1 SAGVAV
7 DDSEPAGVIFG
18 GPGPEHDVSV
28 LTGLQA
34 ERCLTGNGRPVT
46 AIYWSKNGGFFDV
59 GTGREAVSFRDGV
72 PGDAEPLQAVVGAE
86 RGFSRPRKLGRPVPV
101 PLTAV
106 VVCCHGAPGECGR
119 LQGLLDLMGVPYAG
133 PSQAGAALG
142 MDKLAFAAV
151 AERAGVPAIPRLD
164 LASAAGPAL
173 EALGR
178 PLIIKPRFGGSSIG
192 VELVD
197 DLDSARALAQS
208 SPLYGAGALAEPFLK
223 GWYDVNVAMRAWPQA
238 QLSAIE
244 RPIGRSGP
252 LLSYA
257 DKYVPDEGMAG
268 AAREVPAAL
277 APDVAAAM
285 TAQARAIMTAAG
297 VRGVARLDF
306 MTDGSAVLVN
316 EINTIPGS
324 LARYLWIDPEV
335 PFERLLGDLIEEALA
350 RPAYRPVLA
359 GADGRLLHN
368 AASVAAKLA

>member
-1 SAGVAV
+1 VS
-7 DDSEPAGVIFG
+7 DPATVGVIFG

-34 ERCLTGNGRPVT
+34 ERALNDHGTPAAGL
-46 AIYWSKNGGFFDV
+46 YWSKAGDFWDV
-59 GTGREAVSFRDGV
+59 GAGREADSFRDGV
-72 PGDAEPLQAVVGAE
+72 PPGAE
-86 RGFSRPRKLGRPVPV
+86 ALAAGLGAEGGFARPRKLGRPVPV
-101 PLTAV
+101 PLRAAV
-106 VVCCHGAPGECGR
+106 ICCHGAPGECGR
-119 LQGLLDLMGVPYAG
+119 LQGLLDLMGVPYTG

-142 MDKLAFAAV
+142 LDKLAFAAV

-164 LASAAGPAL
+164 LAAADEPSLA
-173 EALGR
+173 ALGS

-197 DLDSARALAQS
+197 DVDSARALAQS
-208 SPLYGAGALAEPFLK
+208 SPLYGAGALVEPFLK
-223 GWYDVNVAMRAWPQA
+223 GWYDVNVAMRTWPA
-238 QLSAIE
+238 PQLSAIE

-268 AAREVPAAL
+268 AARELPAVL
-277 APDVAAAM
+277 APDVAATV
-285 TAQARAIMTAAG
+285 TAQAAAIMTAAG

-306 MTDGSAVLVN
+306 MTDGAAVLVN

-335 PFERLLGDLIEEALA
+335 PFARLLADLIEEAVA

-359 GADGRLLHN
+359 GADGRLLRN
-368 AASVAAKLA
+368 AATVAAKLA

>member
-1 SAGVAV
+1 VSDAAV
-7 DDSEPAGVIFG
+7 VGVIFG

-34 ERCLTGNGRPVT
+34 ERALNDAGTRATGL
-46 AIYWSKNGGFFDV
+46 YWSKGGDFYDV
-59 GTGREAVSFRDGV
+59 GAGREADSFRDGV
-72 PGDAEPLQAVVGAE
+72 PPGAEPLTAALGPGGE
-86 RGFSRPRKLGRPVPV
+86 RGFARPRKLGRAAPVA
-101 PLTAV
+101 LRAAV
-106 VVCCHGAPGECGR
+106 ICCHGAPGECGR
-119 LQGLLDLMGVPYAG
+119 LQGLLDLMGVAYTG
-133 PSQAGAALG
+133 PTQAGAALG

-164 LASAAGPAL
+164 LAAADGAAL
-173 EALGR
+173 AALGQ

-208 SPLYGAGALAEPFLK
+208 SPLYGAGALVEPFLK
-223 GWYDVNVAMRAWPQA
+223 GWYDVNVAIRTWPQP

-268 AAREVPAAL
+268 AARELPAAL
-277 APDVAAAM
+277 APDVAATLA
-285 TAQARAIMTAAG
+285 AYARAVMTAAG

-324 LARYLWIDPEV
+324 LARYLWIAPEV
-335 PFERLLGDLIEEALA
+335 PFAALLADLVAEAVA

-359 GADGRLLHN
+359 GADGRLLRN

>member
-1 SAGVAV
+1 V
-7 DDSEPAGVIFG
+7 DDAGTVGVIFG

-34 ERCLTGNGRPVT
+34 ERCLNDNGTAATG
-46 AIYWSKNGGFFDV
+46 IYWGKNGDFYDI
-59 GTGREAVSFRDGV
+59 GTGREGTSFRDGV
-72 PGDAEPLQAVVGAE
+72 PDGAEPVFAGLGTE
-86 RGFSRPRKLGRPVPV
+86 RGFARRRKLGRAG
-101 PLTAV
+101 PLPLRAV

-119 LQGLLDLMGVPYAG
+119 LQGLLDLMSLPYTG

-151 AERAGVPAIPRLD
+151 AEKAGVPAIPRLD
-164 LASAAGPAL
+164 LATASAPDL
-173 EALGR
+173 ESLGQ

-197 DLDSARALAQS
+197 DPDSARALAAS
-208 SPLYGAGALAEPFLK
+208 SPLYSAGALAEPFLK
-223 GWYDVNVAMRAWPQA
+223 GWYDVNIAMRTWPER

-252 LLSYA
+252 LLSYQ

-268 AAREVPAAL
+268 GARELPADL
-277 APDVAAAM
+277 PPDVAATVTGHAS
-285 TAQARAIMTAAG
+285 AIMTAAG

-306 MTDGSAVLVN
+306 MTDGAKVVVN

-324 LARYLWIDPEV
+324 LARYLWISPEI
-335 PFERLLGDLIEEALA
+335 PFFQLLGDLIDEAVA
-350 RPAYRPVLA
+350 RPSYRPVLA
-359 GADGRLLHN
+359 GADGSLLRT

>member
-1 SAGVAV
+1 MDATASV
-7 DDSEPAGVIFG
+7 GVIFG

-34 ERCLTGNGRPVT
+34 ERCLNDHGVAATG
-46 AIYWSKNGGFFDV
+46 IYWSKAGDFYDV
-59 GTGREAVSFRDGV
+59 GSGREATSFRDGV
-72 PGDAEPLQAVVGAE
+72 PDGCDPLSVGLGAE
-86 RGFSRPRKLGRPVPV
+86 SGFSHRRKFGRSA
-101 PLTAV
+101 PLELRAI

-119 LQGLLDLMGVPYAG
+119 LQGLLDLMGVPYTG

-151 AERAGVPAIPRLD
+151 AEHAGVTAIPRFD
-164 LASAAGPAL
+164 LATAADPAL
-173 EALGR
+173 QGLGS
-178 PLIIKPRFGGSSIG
+178 PLIVKPRFGGSSLG

-197 DLDSARALAQS
+197 DVDSARALVRS
-208 SPLYGAGALAEPFLK
+208 SPLYVSGALGEPFLK
-223 GWYDVNVAMRAWPQA
+223 GWYDINIALRSWPEV

-252 LLSYA
+252 LLSYQ

-268 AAREVPAAL
+268 AARELPAAL
-277 APDVAAAM
+277 TPEVAA
-285 TAQARAIMTAAG
+285 TVRAHAATIMRAVA

-306 MTDGSAVLVN
+306 MTDGANVLVN

-324 LARYLWIDPEV
+324 LARYLWVAPEIS
-335 PFERLLGDLIEEALA
+335 FMRQLSDLIDEAVA
-350 RPAYRPVLA
+350 RPAYRAVLA

-368 AASVAAKLA
+368 ATSVAAKLA

>member
-1 SAGVAV
+1 VDATESIGVL
-7 DDSEPAGVIFG
+7 FG

-34 ERCLTGNGRPVT
+34 ERCLNDNGTP
-46 AIYWSKNGGFFDV
+46 AIGIYWSKGGDFYDV
-59 GTGREAVSFRDGV
+59 GSGREATSFRAGV
-72 PGDAEPLQAVVGAE
+72 PVGSEPLTVSLGAE
-86 RGFSRPRKLGRPVPV
+86 RGFSRRRKLGRSVPV
-101 PLTAV
+101 ALRAV

-119 LQGLLDLMGVPYAG
+119 LQGLLDLMGVPYTG
-133 PSQAGAALG
+133 PSQPGAALG

-151 AERAGVPAIPRLD
+151 AEQAGVPAIPRMD
-164 LASAAGPAL
+164 LATADEAALRAIGN
-173 EALGR
+173 
-178 PLIIKPRFGGSSIG
+178 PLILKPRYGGSSLG

-197 DLDSARALAQS
+197 DLDSARALARS
-208 SPLYGAGALAEPFLK
+208 SPLYTSGALVEPFLK
-223 GWYDVNVAMRAWPQA
+223 GWYDINVALRSWPDG

-244 RPIGRSGP
+244 RPISRSGP
-252 LLSYA
+252 LLSYQ

-277 APDVAAAM
+277 AQDVVATV
-285 TAQARAIMTAAG
+285 TAQATMMMKAAG

-306 MTDGSAVLVN
+306 MTDGAKVLVN

-324 LARYLWIDPEV
+324 MARYLWITPEI
-335 PFERLLGDLIEEALA
+335 PFIRQLSDLIEEAVA

-359 GADGRLLHN
+359 GADGRLLHS